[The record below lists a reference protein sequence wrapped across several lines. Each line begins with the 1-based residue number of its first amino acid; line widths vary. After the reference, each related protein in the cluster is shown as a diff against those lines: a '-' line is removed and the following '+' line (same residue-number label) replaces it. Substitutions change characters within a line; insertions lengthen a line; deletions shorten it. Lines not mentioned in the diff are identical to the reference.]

1 MTDTYT
7 KLLAAARDGNEE
19 QIRELM
25 RIALSQGGPSLPVEH
40 FAMGFALGTLDAQ
53 RGRGA

>member
-7 KLLAAARDGNEE
+7 KLLAAARNDNEE

-40 FAMGFALGTLDAQ
+40 FAMGFALGTLQ
-53 RGRGA
+53 GRGGW